1 MASGRFTRTVIDA
14 ESDFGNFIAYSNESG
29 KSNAVTL
36 FANSLSTSSNQVV
49 SVVVGVAT
57 TALGLAL
64 ILRINKEFGTI
75 EENEIA
81 LKNSKENLK

>member
-14 ESDFGNFIAYSNESG
+14 QTDFGNFIAYNNDTG

-57 TALGLAL
+57 TAMAGIRGSSHGA
-64 ILRINKEFGTI
+64 T
-75 EENEIA
+75 
-81 LKNSKENLK
+81 